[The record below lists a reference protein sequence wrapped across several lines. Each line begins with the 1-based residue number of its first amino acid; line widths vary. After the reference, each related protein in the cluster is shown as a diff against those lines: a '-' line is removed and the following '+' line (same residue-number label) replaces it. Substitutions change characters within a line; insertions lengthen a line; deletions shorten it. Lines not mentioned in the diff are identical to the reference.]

1 MYKEYGDG
9 IGKQHKFGCFKDI
22 MLLMYDYYS
31 LVIIFGVKYDLGLSD
46 FVLDEKYLW
55 VF

>member
-1 MYKEYGDG
+1 
-9 IGKQHKFGCFKDI
+9 

-55 VF
+55 VFWKRIFFF

>member
-1 MYKEYGDG
+1 
-9 IGKQHKFGCFKDI
+9 

-55 VF
+55 VFWKRNKKRKEKDN